1 MLDSLYKML
10 AAACSMSGK
19 VFKLR
24 LSCIC
29 FINWGTH
36 PFSEDVP
43 VNKKSE
49 IAEDLAGGVILN
61 PPLPN
66 RTMYHID

>member
-1 MLDSLYKML
+1 MFDSLYKML
-10 AAACSMSGK
+10 AAVCSMSGK

-24 LSCIC
+24 LSCVC

-36 PFSEDVP
+36 FSEGVP
-43 VNKKSE
+43 VNKKLE
-49 IAEDLAGGVILN
+49 IADDLAGGVILN

-66 RTMYHID
+66 RIM